1 MINLPQKQKKEDED
15 ILDQELQRNEP
26 VFDLELDQSSEH
38 EDEDNFRRLCQELW
52 GEVNENDTTKVPTV
66 QVGDLPDISS
76 KGNAELMDEE
86 KSEENRR

>member
-1 MINLPQKQKKEDED
+1 M
-15 ILDQELQRNEP
+15 
-26 VFDLELDQSSEH
+26 FDLELDQSSEH
-38 EDEDNFRRLCQELW
+38 EDEDNFRKLCQELW
-52 GEVNENDTTKVPTV
+52 GEVSVDVNDDSKVPTV